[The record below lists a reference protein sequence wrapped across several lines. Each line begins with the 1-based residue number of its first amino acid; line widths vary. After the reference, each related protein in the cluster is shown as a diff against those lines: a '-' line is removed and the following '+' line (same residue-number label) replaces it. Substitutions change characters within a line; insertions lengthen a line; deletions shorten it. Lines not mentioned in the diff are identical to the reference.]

1 MAQKIRRSST
11 VIQKVWQAKLLNF
24 VPFFSHSKILSEL
37 FTPTLF
43 DLHPCRNF
51 FQNSNVFLLINCKKN
66 GKKFDPADFHAKL
79 YGTRL
84 ATCRLLNLRSHNVNK
99 NAKCCHPN
107 IQLFKTKPPLTLS
120 INSDSI

>member
-1 MAQKIRRSST
+1 MAQKIKRSRN

-24 VPFFSHSKILSEL
+24 VPFFSHSKTLSEL

-43 DLHPCRNF
+43 DQTTCRNF

-79 YGTRL
+79 
-84 ATCRLLNLRSHNVNK
+84 
-99 NAKCCHPN
+99 
-107 IQLFKTKPPLTLS
+107 
-120 INSDSI
+120 